1 MEMTEPLYDS
11 PPLSV
16 EELGDIGFLQNLP
29 SILASHVL
37 DPQPGDTILDMCA
50 SPGTPT
56 HPRTHTHAN
65 RAVPLYRRQYSIH
78 KPRLPIN
85 SQVAQFAEVIQWVPS
100 CLRRGVGVLGQ
111 VVQ

>member
-56 HPRTHTHAN
+56 QTGLYHCTGGSIVYISPDCPSTPRWLN
-65 RAVPLYRRQYSIH
+65 LQRSSSGCPAV
-78 KPRLPIN
+78 
-85 SQVAQFAEVIQWVPS
+85 
-100 CLRRGVGVLGQ
+100 
-111 VVQ
+111 